1 MTQRMKSYKENN
13 QEIFIRSYT
22 LDDGSPKVIAFADKQ
37 LEDLANFCCSDK
49 NQFKSMLF
57 IDITFQLGPFYHLLT
72 AYQNTTLFV
81 KATEG
86 CPTMIG
92 PLTLCML
99 KDECTYLTLFQK
111 MTAHISGL
119 KDYTYR
125 DMLQTTRNH
134 LEMHL
139 LTNFLL
145 QFHTFVLY
153 MQKRIFQRTA
163 ANLFYQKL
171 CHHLGLHS
179 KSTSLSPGFC
189 VHRPRQYN
197 MICWK
202 FDLISGLFFPC

>member
-57 IDITFQLGPFYHLLT
+57 IDITFQLGLFYHLLT

-86 CPTMIG
+86 CPTMIE

-111 MTAHISGL
+111 MTAHMSGL
-119 KDYTYR
+119 KGY
-125 DMLQTTRNH
+125 LQGYASDHEKPLRNALPH
-134 LEMHL
+134 EFPAAVSCICVVHAK
-139 LTNFLL
+139 TNISENCSEL
-145 QFHTFVLY
+145 VLS
-153 MQKRIFQRTA
+153 KALSSLRAAFQVYLSKPWVLRT
-163 ANLFYQKL
+163 
-171 CHHLGLHS
+171 
-179 KSTSLSPGFC
+179 
-189 VHRPRQYN
+189 
-197 MICWK
+197 
-202 FDLISGLFFPC
+202 